1 MLDTIL
7 FVLKIA
13 LLVLLYFFIWRVVRS
28 AGRDLAAGVHVASGQ
43 SRAAASLPLVS
54 RGPSPVAGQEW
65 APEAAAARQEPS
77 APTHPRLIVE
87 HSGLLRV
94 GAELA
99 LDDVLTVG
107 RAPENDLVLDDQFV
121 SAVHARLERHG
132 TAVTVADLGS
142 TNGTFVNERPVRRAD
157 LVPGARLRIGET
169 TFLYEA

>member
-1 MLDTIL
+1 MTAIPVADPRTTRRLLAGLLGRRRWRVAAAGLATCSAA
-7 FVLKIA
+7 VA
-13 LLVLLYFFIWRVVRS
+13 GLVLPATL
-28 AGRDLAAGVHVASGQ
+28 GR
-43 SRAAASLPLVS
+43 
-54 RGPSPVAGQEW
+54 
-65 APEAAAARQEPS
+65 
-77 APTHPRLIVE
+77 IVE